1 MEELEE
7 YLAEEEKGTRSE
19 VTQVKNY
26 IYQNYQEELSVDI
39 LAEKVYLSPGY
50 LSYIFKQETGM
61 NLNRFIK
68 AFRMDKA
75 KELLENS
82 QKKISQIA
90 REVGFSIT
98 PIFAEVFGN
107 ISE

>member
-82 QKKISQIA
+82 QKKFLRLPRKWDFQ
-90 REVGFSIT
+90 
-98 PIFAEVFGN
+98 
-107 ISE
+107 